1 MEIVFTERHVLFW
14 RKVRIN
20 SSFRVGDSKK
30 PNFQPEIREHQLSS
44 RLIWNKGE
52 IWALPII
59 KQLFFLSH

>member
-1 MEIVFTERHVLFW
+1 MEIVFAERHVLFW

-52 IWALPII
+52 ILGTSHYKAT
-59 KQLFFLSH
+59 LFS

>member
-1 MEIVFTERHVLFW
+1 MFYFGGKYESIAVFVSETQ
-14 RKVRIN
+14 
-20 SSFRVGDSKK
+20 KK